1 MKNIWDYVC
10 ASHTHTYTHKLSE
23 TLNYTHII
31 NNWLKD
37 WYLWNI
43 FLISR
48 RLLIDI
54 RSSFTGIETYNEAN
68 IQKIKIVVTQSLTA
82 VGFLSCMYA
91 CRVMQANSLIKWYW
105 CVWRRV
111 GWNSEG
117 QRTSKFDEYFSQL
130 FAQIRDFYSS
140 DMLVWDGTQREVFVW
155 IVMYLI

>member
-1 MKNIWDYVC
+1 MTQCIFYILYFKLWVIGPDLLLKIPGENSIVEEHLGLC
-10 ASHTHTYTHKLSE
+10 VRITHTHTYTHTLSE

-37 WYLWNI
+37 WYSWNI

-54 RSSFTGIETYNEAN
+54 RSSFTGIETYNKAN

-117 QRTSKFDEYFSQL
+117 
-130 FAQIRDFYSS
+130 
-140 DMLVWDGTQREVFVW
+140 
-155 IVMYLI
+155 